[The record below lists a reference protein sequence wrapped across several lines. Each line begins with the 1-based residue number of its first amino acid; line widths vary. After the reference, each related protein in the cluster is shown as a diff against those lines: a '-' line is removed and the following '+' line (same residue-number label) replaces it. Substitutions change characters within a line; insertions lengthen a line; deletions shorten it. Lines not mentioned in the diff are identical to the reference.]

1 MNKLLN
7 MTLLATALTITMS
20 SCSPKVEKNPFME
33 AFNTP
38 EGAPAFDQIKF
49 KDYEPA
55 FDAGIEEQNKNIE
68 AITSNPAAPT
78 FDNTI
83 VALDESSPILDR
95 VSGVFFNLT
104 ESDTNEQMTALAQK
118 LAPLLSEHGD
128 NIRLNAALYK
138 RVAAIYNQRKS
149 LDLTSEQTRLLED
162 TFKGFVRSGAALN
175 QADKD
180 QLRKINSQLS
190 TLTLSF
196 SNHLL
201 KEVNR
206 FQLEVKDS
214 ARLSGIPAW
223 LVEAAAKEAAKANKP
238 GEWIFTL
245 QTSNR
250 IPILQ
255 YADDRNIRREMYE
268 AYTTK
273 GNHNDELDNKKILK
287 DIISLR
293 LQKAKLLGF
302 ESYADYILDNNMA
315 KTPEAAMN
323 LLTQVWEYALP
334 KAKEER
340 KALQKLMD
348 RDHKGQKIAAWD
360 WWYYTEKLRAEKFAL
375 NEDDLKPYLTLDN
388 VRNGAFMCA
397 HKLYGINIE
406 PAKDI
411 PVYTDG
417 VDAYR
422 VKDADGSLLGVFY
435 TDYFPRAGKRGG
447 AWMNNFRAQK
457 AGVRPVIVN
466 VCSMTP
472 PVGDKPSMLTI
483 DEVETIFHEFGH
495 ALHGLLSQCQYKGTS
510 GTSVARDFVEL
521 PSQINEHWALNPT
534 VLKMYAKNYKTGE
547 VIPDSLIA
555 KIESTHGF
563 NQGFNV
569 TELIAASILD
579 MKLHMLTDTSNLDI
593 EQFEKETMNNI
604 GLIPE
609 IAPRYRLT
617 YFNHIM
623 GGYDA
628 GYYAYTWAKVLDCD
642 AFASFEK
649 NGIFDTKTATSFRK
663 NILEKGNSED
673 QMVLYKKFKGA
684 APSVEPMLRMSGL
697 K

>member
-7 MTLLATALTITMS
+7 MTLLVTALTITMS

-33 AFNTP
+33 AFTTP
-38 EGAPAFDQIKF
+38 EGAPAFNQIKF

-55 FDAGIEEQNKNIE
+55 FKAGIEEQNKNIASIINNTE
-68 AITSNPAAPT
+68 VAT

-95 VSGVFFNLT
+95 VIGVFYNLT
-104 ESDTNEQMTALAQK
+104 EANTNDKMTALSTK
-118 LAPLLSEHGD
+118 LAPILSAHGD
-128 NIRLNAALYK
+128 NIQLNEKLYQ
-138 RVAAIYNQRKS
+138 RVETIYNKRKS
-149 LDLTSEQTRLLED
+149 LNLNSEQTRLLED
-162 TFKGFVRSGAALN
+162 TYKGFIRSGSALN
-175 QADKD
+175 IEQKK
-180 QLRKINSQLS
+180 QLRNINSQLAS
-190 TLTLSF
+190 LTLKF
-196 SNHLL
+196 SNNLL
-201 KEVNR
+201 KEINR
-206 FQLEVKDS
+206 FHLVIKDS
-214 ARLSGIPAW
+214 TRLSGIPEW
-223 LVEAAAKEAAKANKP
+223 LVESAANEAKEMGNS

-255 YADDRNIRREMYE
+255 YADDRAIRQEMYE
-268 AYTTK
+268 AYTMK
-273 GNHNDELDNKKILK
+273 GNHNDSLDNKKILH
-287 DIISLR
+287 DIICLR
-293 LQKAKLLGF
+293 LDKAKLLGF
-302 ESYADYILDNNMA
+302 KSYADYILDNNMA
-315 KTPEAAMN
+315 KTPQAAMN
-323 LLTQVWEYALP
+323 LLTKVWDYALP
-334 KAKEER
+334 KAKEEL
-340 KALQKLMD
+340 KSLQKLMNLE
-348 RDHKGQKIAAWD
+348 HKGTKIAAWD
-360 WWYYTEKLRAEKFAL
+360 WWYYTEKLRAKKYAL

-388 VRNGAFMCA
+388 VRNGAFICA

-435 TDYFPRAGKRGG
+435 TDYFPRSGKRSG
-447 AWMNNFRAQK
+447 AWMNNYRAQQK
-457 AGVRPVIVN
+457 GVRPIIVN

-483 DEVETIFHEFGH
+483 DEVETVFHEFGH
-495 ALHGLLSQCQYKGTS
+495 ALHGLLSQCDYKGTS

-534 VLKMYAKNYKTGE
+534 VLKLYAKNYKTGE
-547 VIPDSLIA
+547 IIPDSLIA

-579 MKLHMLTDTSNLDI
+579 MKLHMLTDTSHLDI
-593 EQFEKETMNNI
+593 EEFEKETMNSI
-604 GLIPE
+604 GLIKE

-649 NGIFDTKTATSFRK
+649 NGIFDSKTATSFRK

-673 QMVLYKKFKGA
+673 QMTLFKNFKGTE
-684 APSVEPMLRMSGL
+684 PNVEPMLRMSGL

>member
-20 SCSPKVEKNPFME
+20 SCAPKVEKNPFME

-38 EGAPAFDQIKF
+38 EGAPAFDQITF

-55 FDAGIEEQNKNIE
+55 FKAGIEEQNKNVA
-68 AITSNPAAPT
+68 AIIDNAAVPT

-83 VALDESSPILDR
+83 LALDESSPILDR
-95 VSGVFFNLT
+95 VVGVFYNLT
-104 ESDTNEQMTALAQK
+104 ESNTDDEMTALSTK
-118 LAPLLSEHGD
+118 LAPILSEHGD
-128 NIRLNAALYK
+128 NIQLNEKLYK
-138 RVAAIYNQRKS
+138 RVEIVYNKRES
-149 LDLTSEQTRLLED
+149 LHLNSEQTRLLEK
-162 TFKGFVRSGAALN
+162 TYKGFIRGGAALGLS
-175 QADKD
+175 DKG
-180 QLRKINSQLS
+180 QLRKINSQLAS
-190 TLTLSF
+190 FTLEF
-196 SNHLL
+196 SNNLL
-201 KEVNR
+201 KEINR
-206 FQLEVKDS
+206 FQLVVKDS
-214 ARLSGIPAW
+214 SRLSGIPGW
-223 LVEAAAKEAAKANKP
+223 LVEAAAAEAKKDSKP

-255 YADDRNIRREMYE
+255 YADDRAIRQEMYE
-268 AYTTK
+268 GYTTK
-273 GNHNDELDNKKILK
+273 GNHNDDLDNKKILH
-287 DIISLR
+287 DIICLR
-293 LQKAKLLGF
+293 LDKAKLLGF
-302 ESYADYILDNNMA
+302 KSYADYILDDNMA

-323 LLTQVWEYALP
+323 LLTQVWDYALP
-334 KAKEER
+334 KAKVEL
-340 KALQKLMD
+340 KALQQLMD
-348 RDHKGQKIAAWD
+348 RNHKGEKIAAWD
-360 WWYYTEKLRAEKFAL
+360 WWYYTEKLRAEKYAL
-375 NEDDLKPYLTLDN
+375 NEDDLKPYLTLNN
-388 VRNGAFMCA
+388 VRDGAFMCA
-397 HKLYGINIE
+397 QKLYGINIE

-422 VKDADGSLLGVFY
+422 VTDADGSLIGIFY
-435 TDYFPRAGKRGG
+435 TDYFPRAGKRSG

-457 AGVRPVIVN
+457 KDVRPVIIN

-472 PVGDKPSMLTI
+472 AMGDKPSMLSI
-483 DEVETIFHEFGH
+483 DEVETVFHEFGH
-495 ALHGLLSQCQYKGTS
+495 ALHGLLSQCDYQGTS

-555 KIESTHGF
+555 KIKSTHGF

-579 MKLHMLTDTSNLDI
+579 MKIHMLTDTSKLDI
-593 EQFEKETMNNI
+593 EGFEKETMNSI
-604 GLIPE
+604 GLIKQ

-649 NGIFDTKTATSFRK
+649 NGIFDKETATSFRK

-673 QMVLYKKFKGA
+673 QMLLFKKFKGA
-684 APSVEPMLRMSGL
+684 EPNVEPMLRMSGL